1 MSDSSLSA
9 STVARALQ
17 WCLHGLIVG
26 LGVLVVVRALE
37 GDALDPALAIGLV
50 LAFEVVYALGA
61 VQLGRRARPER
72 SATPPERSGT
82 RPERSG
88 TRTQRS
94 GDRAALIW
102 LALLTLLWIGT
113 TVLAPDAAFLVFPL
127 FFLVLHLL
135 PDWWGPVG
143 VFALALIAIAAL
155 AAHRGLSVGGVTGP
169 LVGAGVAVAIGVGVR
184 TLVREVHA
192 REQLVDRLLAAQA
205 QLAETER
212 AAGVETERTR
222 MAAELH
228 DTVAQSLSSI
238 QLLLSAA
245 ERRLDDDSRTE
256 DSARPDAAHPEAA
269 RTVDDGSHPDSA
281 RPADAPGRREIALA
295 KESAGAALAETRAFI
310 RALSSPALAAAT
322 LPDALARI
330 VAEADTAAE
339 AAVAFRSQGT
349 ARSLPRS
356 VDTTI
361 LRVVQGALGNA
372 VAHAHGQTVTVTL
385 TYETGRAMV
394 EIADDGRGFD
404 PGAVRPSAESDSFGL
419 DVMRGR
425 VAAVGGTL
433 RVDSR
438 PGEGTRVSAVFRDVD
453 TTDSATADGGGGATA
468 IDDATTDDV
477 TADDETAKGSA
488 ER

>member
-37 GDALDPALAIGLV
+37 RDAVSPALAIGLV
-50 LAFEVVYALGA
+50 LAFEVVYVLG
-61 VQLGRRARPER
+61 VVLLRDRSGSPSTGR
-72 SATPPERSGT
+72 RSGT
-82 RPERSG
+82 GAGRSDTEPGRSG
-88 TRTQRS
+88 TPRAPLVWL
-94 GDRAALIW
+94 AAL
-102 LALLTLLWIGT
+102 TVLWIGT
-113 TVLAPDAAFLVFPL
+113 TVLAPDGAFLVFPL

-135 PDWWGPVG
+135 PDWWGPAG
-143 VFALALIAIAAL
+143 VFALALIAITAL

-184 TLVREVHA
+184 TLVREVRA

-245 ERRLDDDSRTE
+245 ERRLDDT
-256 DSARPDAAHPEAA
+256 
-269 RTVDDGSHPDSA
+269 
-281 RPADAPGRREIALA
+281 APGRREIALA
-295 KESAGAALAETRAFI
+295 KESAGTALAETRAFI

-322 LPDALARI
+322 LPDALARV
-330 VAEADTAAE
+330 VAEANPAAE
-339 AAVAFRSQGT
+339 AAVTFHAQGT

-361 LRVVQGALGNA
+361 LRIVQGALGNA
-372 VAHAHGQTVTVTL
+372 VAHAHAQTVTVTL

-394 EIADDGRGFD
+394 SVADDGVGFD
-404 PGAVRPSAESDSFGL
+404 PEAVRPSAESDSFGL

-425 VAAVGGTL
+425 VRAVGGTL
-433 RVDSR
+433 SVDSR
-438 PGEGTRVSAVFRDVD
+438 PGAGTTVTAEFRDEAMD
-453 TTDSATADGGGGATA
+453 AGQSDATGTPDARQAANAAQSDEGGA
-468 IDDATTDDV
+468 
-477 TADDETAKGSA
+477 
-488 ER
+488 R

>member
-17 WCLHGLIVG
+17 WCLHGLILG

-37 GDALDPALAIGLV
+37 GDALDSALAIGLV
-50 LAFEVVYALGA
+50 LAFEVVYALGV
-61 VQLGRRARPER
+61 VQLGRRAG
-72 SATPPERSGT
+72 PERSGA

-245 ERRLDDDSRTE
+245 ERRLDDDSRT
-256 DSARPDAAHPEAA
+256 DAAHS
-269 RTVDDGSHPDSA
+269 D
-281 RPADAPGRREIALA
+281 DAPGRREIALA

-425 VAAVGGTL
+425 VAAVGGSL

-438 PGEGTRVSAVFRDVD
+438 RGEGTRVTAVFRDAD
-453 TTDSATADGGGGATA
+453 TTDGATADGGGGATA
-468 IDDATTDDV
+468 IDDAT
-477 TADDETAKGSA
+477 ADDETTRGSA

>member
-1 MSDSSLSA
+1 
-9 STVARALQ
+9 
-17 WCLHGLIVG
+17 
-26 LGVLVVVRALE
+26 
-37 GDALDPALAIGLV
+37 
-50 LAFEVVYALGA
+50 
-61 VQLGRRARPER
+61 
-72 SATPPERSGT
+72 
-82 RPERSG
+82 
-88 TRTQRS
+88 
-94 GDRAALIW
+94 
-102 LALLTLLWIGT
+102 
-113 TVLAPDAAFLVFPL
+113 
-127 FFLVLHLL
+127 
-135 PDWWGPVG
+135 
-143 VFALALIAIAAL
+143 
-155 AAHRGLSVGGVTGP
+155 
-169 LVGAGVAVAIGVGVR
+169 
-184 TLVREVHA
+184 
-192 REQLVDRLLAAQA
+192 
-205 QLAETER
+205 
-212 AAGVETERTR
+212 VETERTR

-245 ERRLDDDSRTE
+245 ERRLDDS
-256 DSARPDAAHPEAA
+256 AHPDAA
-269 RTVDDGSHPDSA
+269 RTVDAGSHPDPA
-281 RPADAPGRREIALA
+281 RTDDASGRREIALA

-322 LPDALARI
+322 LPDALARV

-372 VAHAHGQTVTVTL
+372 VAHAHAQTVTVTL

-394 EIADDGRGFD
+394 SIEDDGRGFD
-404 PGAVRPSAESDSFGL
+404 PDAVLPSAESDSFGL

-438 PGEGTRVSAVFRDVD
+438 PGEGTRVTAVFRD
-453 TTDSATADGGGGATA
+453 AEMK
-468 IDDATTDDV
+468 DDATT
-477 TADDETAKGSA
+477 KGSV

>member
-1 MSDSSLSA
+1 MSVSSAPDHRALSA
-9 STVARALQ
+9 STDARALQ
-17 WCLHGLIVG
+17 WCLHVLVAG
-26 LGVLVVVRALE
+26 LGVLVVVRALD
-37 GDALDPALAIGLV
+37 GDALHPPLAIVLV
-50 LAFEVVYALGA
+50 VALEAVYVLG
-61 VQLGRRARPER
+61 VLTVGRRPATSSGSTR
-72 SATPPERSGT
+72 ATPADTATASRST
-82 RPERSG
+82 RAPRM
-88 TRTQRS
+88 
-94 GDRAALIW
+94 W
-102 LALLTLLWIGT
+102 LALLTVLWIGT
-113 TVLAPDAAFLVFPL
+113 TVLAPDGAFLVFPL

-135 PDWWGPVG
+135 PDRWGPVA
-143 VFALALIAIAAL
+143 VVALALVAITAL
-155 AAHRGLSVGGVTGP
+155 ACHRGLSVGGVTGP

-184 TLVREVHA
+184 TLVREVRA

-245 ERRLDDDSRTE
+245 ERRLDDD
-256 DSARPDAAHPEAA
+256 AA
-269 RTVDDGSHPDSA
+269 
-281 RPADAPGRREIALA
+281 GRREIALA

-322 LPDALARI
+322 LPDALARV
-330 VAEADTAAE
+330 VAEADTVAE

-372 VAHAHGQTVTVTL
+372 VAHAHAQTVTVAL
-385 TYETGRAMV
+385 TYETGRAKV

-404 PGAVRPSAESDSFGL
+404 PDGVRPSAESDSFGL

-433 RVDSR
+433 SVDSS
-438 PGEGTRVSAVFRDVD
+438 PGQGTRVTAVFRDAD
-453 TTDSATADGGGGATA
+453 TTDRRGEHG
-468 IDDATTDDV
+468 
-477 TADDETAKGSA
+477 
-488 ER
+488 R

>member
-26 LGVLVVVRALE
+26 LGVLVVVRALA

-50 LAFEVVYALGA
+50 LAFEVVYALGV
-61 VQLGRRARPER
+61 VQLGRRVRPER
-72 SATPPERSGT
+72 SGIRPERSGF

-88 TRTQRS
+88 TRSQRP

-184 TLVREVHA
+184 TLVREVRA

-245 ERRLDDDSRTE
+245 ERRLDDS
-256 DSARPDAAHPEAA
+256 AHPDAA
-269 RTVDDGSHPDSA
+269 RTVDAGSHPDPA
-281 RPADAPGRREIALA
+281 RTDDASGRREIALA

-322 LPDALARI
+322 LPDALARV

-372 VAHAHGQTVTVTL
+372 VAHAHAQTVTVTL

-394 EIADDGRGFD
+394 SIEDDGRGFD
-404 PGAVRPSAESDSFGL
+404 PDAVLPSAESDSFGL

-438 PGEGTRVSAVFRDVD
+438 PGEGTRVTAVFRD
-453 TTDSATADGGGGATA
+453 AEMK
-468 IDDATTDDV
+468 DDATT
-477 TADDETAKGSA
+477 KGSV

>member
-50 LAFEVVYALGA
+50 LAFEVVYALGV

-72 SATPPERSGT
+72 SATPPERSGA

-245 ERRLDDDSRTE
+245 ERRLDDT
-256 DSARPDAAHPEAA
+256 AHPDAA
-269 RTVDDGSHPDSA
+269 RTD
-281 RPADAPGRREIALA
+281 DAPGRREIALA

-425 VAAVGGTL
+425 VAAVGGSL

-438 PGEGTRVSAVFRDVD
+438 PGEGTRVTAVFRDVD
-453 TTDSATADGGGGATA
+453 TTDGATADGGGGATA
-468 IDDATTDDV
+468 IDDAT
-477 TADDETAKGSA
+477 ADDETTRGSA

>member
-17 WCLHGLIVG
+17 WCLHGLIVS

-50 LAFEVVYALGA
+50 LAFEVVYALG
-61 VQLGRRARPER
+61 VVLLGRRARPER
-72 SATPPERSGT
+72 SATPPERSGA

-88 TRTQRS
+88 TRSQGS

-256 DSARPDAAHPEAA
+256 DAAHP
-269 RTVDDGSHPDSA
+269 D
-281 RPADAPGRREIALA
+281 DAPGRREIALA

-372 VAHAHGQTVTVTL
+372 VAHAHAQTVTVTL

-394 EIADDGRGFD
+394 DIADDGRGFD

-425 VAAVGGTL
+425 VAAVGGSL

-438 PGEGTRVSAVFRDVD
+438 PGEGTRVTAVFRDAD
-453 TTDSATADGGGGATA
+453 TTDGATADGGGGATA
-468 IDDATTDDV
+468 IDDAT
-477 TADDETAKGSA
+477 ADDETTRGSA